1 MATSSF
7 NQPILIPLSWARGA
21 ALFLQV
27 LYLFW
32 LQQLPS
38 PVIWV
43 ILSAQAAIL
52 LHTLVVNRTSV
63 SEQAI
68 FIALL
73 LDALLLITYV
83 YLTGGIANPLIS
95 LLLLPVATASLM
107 LRPRYAL
114 SLLLIAIAGYTLL
127 MSPVSEHQAH
137 QSFNSHLV
145 GMWLVF
151 IASAVLLYYLVVRL
165 VAATRAQQQQL
176 EQQKQRQ
183 LRDDY
188 LLALGVSAAD
198 AAHQLNT
205 PLSSLA
211 VLLDDMPDSD
221 DKRLM
226 VQQVSRCQ
234 DITRNIQQQFEQLKQ
249 RQYQTL
255 TVKELL
261 SQIASSFRLLHPDI
275 RLEQVDTDNSSL
287 KFAEYCLDSHL
298 GFISAILN
306 LMDNAARAS
315 IQNSQQRIQL
325 MSEIIKSDSEQ
336 PLLLLR
342 VLDYG
347 DGVGQQQM
355 QSYGLIPSQ
364 QSQQGMGTG
373 SLISNASIELMG
385 GTINIDN
392 HAQGAVVTINLPL
405 ISKSHS
411 EPRGR
416 Q

>member
-7 NQPILIPLSWARGA
+7 NQPILIPLSWARGV

-38 PVIWV
+38 PVIWI
-43 ILSAQAAIL
+43 ILSAQAVTL
-52 LHTLVVNRTSV
+52 LHTLVVSRTSV

-68 FIALL
+68 FIALIF
-73 LDALLLITYV
+73 DALLLIAYV

-107 LRPRYAL
+107 LRARYAL
-114 SLLLIAIAGYTLL
+114 SLLLIAIAGYSLL
-127 MSPVSEHQAH
+127 MSQVSEHQAH
-137 QSFNSHLV
+137 QSFNSHLI

-165 VAATRAQQQQL
+165 VAATRAQQREL

-205 PLSSLA
+205 PLSSMA

-226 VQQVSRCQ
+226 EQQVSRCQ
-234 DITRNIQQQFEQLKQ
+234 DITLNIQQQFEQLKQ

-255 TVKELL
+255 TVDELL
-261 SQIASSFRLLHPDI
+261 SQIASSFQLLHPDV
-275 RLEQVDTDNSSL
+275 RLELVQDGSSSSRSTQ
-287 KFAEYCLDSHL
+287 YCLDSHL

-315 IQNSQQRIQL
+315 LQNSQHHIQL
-325 MSEIIKSDSEQ
+325 ASKICESDGEQ
-336 PLLLLR
+336 PRLLLS
-342 VLDYG
+342 VMDYG
-347 DGVGQQQM
+347 DGVGQQQI
-355 QSYGLIPSQ
+355 QSYGFIPSQ

-373 SLISNASIELMG
+373 SLISNASIEMMG
-385 GTINIDN
+385 GTISIDN
-392 HAQGAVVTINLPL
+392 HEQGAVVTISLPL
-405 ISKSHS
+405 ISKPQSA
-411 EPRGR
+411 PRGR

>member
-1 MATSSF
+1 MRTSSF
-7 NQPILIPLSWARGA
+7 NQQILTPLSWGRAV
-21 ALFLQV
+21 ALLLQV

-38 PVIWV
+38 PVVWV
-43 ILSAQAAIL
+43 ILSAQAGIL
-52 LHTLVVNRTSV
+52 LHTLVVSRSSV
-63 SEQAI
+63 SELAI
-68 FIALL
+68 FIALIF
-73 LDALLLITYV
+73 DALLLVAYV

-114 SLLLIAIAGYTLL
+114 SLLLITIAGYSLL
-127 MSPVSEHQAH
+127 LSLVSEHQAH
-137 QSFNSHLV
+137 HSFSSHLI

-165 VAATRAQQQQL
+165 VAATRAQQREL

-211 VLLDDMPDSD
+211 VLLDDMPESSD
-221 DKRLM
+221 KKLM
-226 VQQVSRCQ
+226 EQQISRCQ
-234 DITRNIQQQFEQLKQ
+234 RITQNIQQQFEQLKQ

-255 TVKELL
+255 TVAELL
-261 SQIASSFRLLHPDI
+261 SQIASSFRLLHPEI
-275 RLEQVDTDNSSL
+275 RLELVQDAHSTKSAD
-287 KFAEYCLDSHL
+287 EYCLDSHL

-315 IQNSQQRIQL
+315 LSNQKQHIRLVSDIATLDLQRPQL
-325 MSEIIKSDSEQ
+325 QLRIIDFGEGIGED
-336 PLLLLR
+336 LI
-342 VLDYG
+342 
-347 DGVGQQQM
+347 
-355 QSYGLIPSQ
+355 QSYGFVPNQ
-364 QSQQGMGTG
+364 YSQQGMGTG
-373 SLISNASIELMG
+373 SLISSASIELMG
-385 GTINIDN
+385 GTIAVDN
-392 HAQGAVVTINLPL
+392 HQQGAVVTISLPL
-405 ISKSHS
+405 SNQSQLNAK
-411 EPRGR
+411 G
-416 Q
+416 

>member
-7 NQPILIPLSWARGA
+7 NQPILIPLSWARGV

-52 LHTLVVNRTSV
+52 LHTLVVSRTSV

-68 FIALL
+68 FIALIF
-73 LDALLLITYV
+73 DALLLIAYV

-114 SLLLIAIAGYTLL
+114 SLLLIAIAGYSLL
-127 MSPVSEHQAH
+127 MSLVSEHQAH

-165 VAATRAQQQQL
+165 VAATRAQQQEL
-176 EQQKQRQ
+176 EHQKQRQ

-205 PLSSLA
+205 PLSSMA
-211 VLLDDMPDSD
+211 VLLDDMPDSS
-221 DKRLM
+221 DKKM
-226 VQQVSRCQ
+226 IEQQISRCQ

-255 TVKELL
+255 SVGDLFCQVT
-261 SQIASSFRLLHPDI
+261 SSFRLLHPEEI
-275 RLEQVDTDNSSL
+275 
-287 KFAEYCLDSHL
+287 
-298 GFISAILN
+298 G
-306 LMDNAARAS
+306 RAH
-315 IQNSQQRIQL
+315 
-325 MSEIIKSDSEQ
+325 
-336 PLLLLR
+336 
-342 VLDYG
+342 V
-347 DGVGQQQM
+347 
-355 QSYGLIPSQ
+355 
-364 QSQQGMGTG
+364 
-373 SLISNASIELMG
+373 
-385 GTINIDN
+385 
-392 HAQGAVVTINLPL
+392 
-405 ISKSHS
+405 
-411 EPRGR
+411 
-416 Q
+416 

>member
-7 NQPILIPLSWARGA
+7 NQPILIPLSWARGV

-52 LHTLVVNRTSV
+52 LHTLVVSRTSV

-68 FIALL
+68 FIALIF
-73 LDALLLITYV
+73 DALLLITYV

-107 LRPRYAL
+107 LRPGYAL
-114 SLLLIAIAGYTLL
+114 SLLLIAIAGYSLL
-127 MSPVSEHQAH
+127 MSLVSEHQAH

-165 VAATRAQQQQL
+165 VAATRNQQREL

-205 PLSSLA
+205 PLSSMA
-211 VLLDDMPDSD
+211 VLLDDMPDSS
-221 DKRLM
+221 DKKM
-226 VQQVSRCQ
+226 IEQQISRCQ

-255 TVKELL
+255 TVEELL
-261 SQIASSFRLLHPDI
+261 SQIASSFRLLHPYI
-275 RLEQVDTDNSSL
+275 RLDLVQDSNSSS
-287 KFAEYCLDSHL
+287 EYYLDSHL

-315 IQNSQQRIQL
+315 LHNSQQRIQL
-325 MSEIIKSDSEQ
+325 TSEITQSDSEQ

-347 DGVGQQQM
+347 NGVGEQQI
-355 QSYGLIPSQ
+355 QSYGFIPSQ
-364 QSQQGMGTG
+364 RSQQGMGTG
-373 SLISNASIELMG
+373 SLISNASIELMD

-392 HAQGAVVTINLPL
+392 HEEGAVVTISLPL
-405 ISKSHS
+405 ISKSLLS
-411 EPRGR
+411 LRGK